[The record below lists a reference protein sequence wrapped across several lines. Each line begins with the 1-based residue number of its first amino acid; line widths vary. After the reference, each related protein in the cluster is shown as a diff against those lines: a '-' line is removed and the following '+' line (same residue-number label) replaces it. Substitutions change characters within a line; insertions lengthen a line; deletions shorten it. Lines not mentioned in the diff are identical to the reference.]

1 MSDDTKV
8 KVVGLTKKFGDLLVL
23 NDISFNVKKGDF
35 VCIVGPTGCGK
46 TTFLN
51 LLVKLIEP
59 TSGQILIDGEP
70 ADPKKHNIAF
80 VFQEPSAYPW
90 LTVEEN
96 LQYGLKI
103 KKVDQ
108 KTIEE
113 RTKEIAESLGLT
125 EVLKSYPREL
135 SASLEQRVV
144 IGRSFALHPD
154 LLLMD
159 EPYAQ
164 MDIKVRYYLE
174 DQVIKLWQKTGSTVL
189 FITHNIEEAVY
200 LSEKCLILSQKPTT
214 IKEEK
219 IIDLPRPRDIASPEF
234 DFTNFKI
241 AEPGNIF
248 FLLSALF
255 VSINAFVI
263 KSVQLDKKNPICD
276 DVVAFYNNFIT
287 MIFFTAASL
296 IAGTVKEVQNIFTDK
311 YVALAL
317 LFAAAGQTLVYV
329 VYYHNLRNYPVWLV
343 KVFLLF
349 MPIVSTIITFVL
361 FGEHMVGKQYIGMAV
376 VILGALGILMQQ
388 KAMPADKNKI

>member
-59 TSGQILIDGEP
+59 TSGQILIAGEP

-234 DFTNFKI
+234 IELREYVTKQ
-241 AEPGNIF
+241 
-248 FLLSALF
+248 
-255 VSINAFVI
+255 I
-263 KSVQLDKKNPICD
+263 K
-276 DVVAFYNNFIT
+276 
-287 MIFFTAASL
+287 
-296 IAGTVKEVQNIFTDK
+296 
-311 YVALAL
+311 
-317 LFAAAGQTLVYV
+317 
-329 VYYHNLRNYPVWLV
+329 WW
-343 KVFLLF
+343 
-349 MPIVSTIITFVL
+349 
-361 FGEHMVGKQYIGMAV
+361 
-376 VILGALGILMQQ
+376 
-388 KAMPADKNKI
+388 

>member
-144 IGRSFALHPD
+144 IGRSFALH
-154 LLLMD
+154 
-159 EPYAQ
+159 
-164 MDIKVRYYLE
+164 LE

-234 DFTNFKI
+234 IELREYVTKQ
-241 AEPGNIF
+241 
-248 FLLSALF
+248 
-255 VSINAFVI
+255 I
-263 KSVQLDKKNPICD
+263 K
-276 DVVAFYNNFIT
+276 
-287 MIFFTAASL
+287 
-296 IAGTVKEVQNIFTDK
+296 
-311 YVALAL
+311 
-317 LFAAAGQTLVYV
+317 
-329 VYYHNLRNYPVWLV
+329 WW
-343 KVFLLF
+343 
-349 MPIVSTIITFVL
+349 
-361 FGEHMVGKQYIGMAV
+361 
-376 VILGALGILMQQ
+376 
-388 KAMPADKNKI
+388 